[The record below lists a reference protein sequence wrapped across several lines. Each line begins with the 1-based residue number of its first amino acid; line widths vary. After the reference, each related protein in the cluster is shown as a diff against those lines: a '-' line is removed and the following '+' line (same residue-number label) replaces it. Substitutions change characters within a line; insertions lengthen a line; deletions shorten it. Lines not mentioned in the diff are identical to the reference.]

1 MWGVRILIR
10 LMVVGKHAILHS
22 TCVGGEQ
29 LIEETAN
36 KLIDILLKRADCWLL
51 LVFEF
56 VVFEM

>member
-10 LMVVGKHAILHS
+10 FMVVCKHAILHS
-22 TCVGGEQ
+22 ACVGGEQ

-36 KLIDILLKRADCWLL
+36 ELIDILLKWADCWLL